1 MIFHLDL
8 NMKIKLNFE
17 FAKLELR
24 VNNTD
29 FEEFHANVLP
39 PSTAPVPREEN
50 QLDIIMI
57 MYDSTSNANV
67 QRHMKKTYRRLSEDS
82 NTFIMKVKSHFT
94 SNKVFRAKLPHQ
106 LV

>member
-1 MIFHLDL
+1 MIFDLDL

-39 PSTAPVPREEN
+39 PSTTPVPREEN
-50 QLDIIMI
+50 LLDIIMI

-67 QRHMKKTYRRLSEDS
+67 QRHMKKTYKRLNEDS
-82 NTFIMKVKSHFT
+82 NTFIMKVKSLLRQIRYFGQ
-94 SNKVFRAKLPHQ
+94 NYFIN
-106 LV
+106 